1 MKPPTNLTSVR
12 SRALHAVLLPPG
24 TGGGRFFETLAAALD
39 GSGPAILPLD
49 SSLPRA
55 RLDELIAAFAP
66 AKVETAQDFQ
76 RPPGAGRRR
85 PASAGR
91 SAPEGPASPG
101 VADDVAGVLA
111 TSGPTGVPKGAQPTA
126 TALTASAR

>member
-1 MKPPTNLTSVR
+1 MSVYSCPGAGPDDCQSINSPPRLCRMNPPINLTSVT
-12 SRALHAVLLPPG
+12 SRPLHAVLLPPG
-24 TGGGRFFETLAAALD
+24 TDGGRFLEALAAALD

-76 RPPGAGRRR
+76 RPAGAGRSPGKPGRR
-85 PASAGR
+85 
-91 SAPEGPASPG
+91 APRGPAS
-101 VADDVAGVLA
+101 
-111 TSGPTGVPKGAQPTA
+111 
-126 TALTASAR
+126 